1 MKYRARRQQTSV
13 GLGFNATPMVDV
25 IFMLTIFF
33 MLVSR
38 LSEAELVPMKLPD
51 PEKSRASVDSVPD
64 RVIINCQMSEDSEG
78 EVLYSIG
85 PNQPEPLTVITD
97 RMLAL
102 KQDSPDVKVVIRADR
117 RLPYEPVRIV
127 MRALANA
134 GVEVLNVSA
143 HTNDGGP

>member
-1 MKYRARRQQTSV
+1 MKYRPRRQQASV

-51 PEKSRASVDSVPD
+51 PEKSRASVETVPE
-64 RVIINCQMSEDSEG
+64 RVIINCRPAEDGSD

-85 PNQPEPLTVITD
+85 PNQPESLAVMTD
-97 RMLAL
+97 RMMAL
-102 KQDSPDVKVVIRADR
+102 TQDSPDVKVIIRADR
-117 RLPYEPVRIV
+117 RLPYEPVRKV
-127 MRALANA
+127 MRSLAEA
-134 GVEVLNVSA
+134 GIEVLNVSA
-143 HTNDGGP
+143 HTNDGG